1 MTFTMIFTWIS
12 SLPCLFLFKFKILNQ
27 KGILWMVLSSHES
40 KLAIFPQ
47 KKPDPTNQVTPFDL
61 FFFPPWISHGLQAG
75 SVWPVWHCALL
86 WFGCGEGAGNRKK
99 GSVEEFLW
107 IELPIGNRD
116 TFCVGCLFTSLP
128 GALWGWECGV
138 DFGVSS
144 KFQGVSSNLLLLKLV
159 TLPSSS
165 LQTCQNPDLLPP
177 FFFGTAVSKFWT
189 LQMWSKKCVAR
200 FGSQESGCQGA
211 GGGVATR
218 FVGSQVAGSWWMI
231 RLLGG
236 EESPVLIL
244 GCEGRANEDAS
255 CLNKMLIYETCGCV
269 SINSLSVPELCWV
282 LL

>member
-1 MTFTMIFTWIS
+1 MQIHLTSYIWWQWLSQWFSREFLAYRACFFSSSRSSIKKESCEWFCYHMNPSLQFFRRKNQIQQTRWNPSIS
-12 SLPCLFLFKFKILNQ
+12 
-27 KGILWMVLSSHES
+27 
-40 KLAIFPQ
+40 
-47 KKPDPTNQVTPFDL
+47 
-61 FFFPPWISHGLQAG
+61 FFSPWISHGLQAG
-75 SVWPVWHCALL
+75 SVRPVWHCTLL
-86 WFGCGEGAGNRKK
+86 WFGYGEGAGNRKK

-144 KFQGVSSNLLLLKLV
+144 KFQGVGSNLLSLKLV

-218 FVGSQVAGSWWMI
+218 FVGSQVAGWMFGWFVCLEVRNYLSWYLDVRVAQMKMRAAWI
-231 RLLGG
+231 R
-236 EESPVLIL
+236 
-244 GCEGRANEDAS
+244 C
-255 CLNKMLIYETCGCV
+255 
-269 SINSLSVPELCWV
+269 
-282 LL
+282 

>member
-177 FFFGTAVSKFWT
+177 FFFWHRGFQVLNLTNVKQKMRSKIW
-189 LQMWSKKCVAR
+189 V
-200 FGSQESGCQGA
+200 
-211 GGGVATR
+211 TR
-218 FVGSQVAGSWWMI
+218 IRMSRSWWRCCDTI
-231 RLLGG
+231 CWKPSCRLVMDDSFAWRWGITCLDTWMWG
-236 EESPVLIL
+236 SRKWR
-244 GCEGRANEDAS
+244 CE
-255 CLNKMLIYETCGCV
+255 L
-269 SINSLSVPELCWV
+269 PE
-282 LL
+282 